1 LLHLLH
7 SYNAINF
14 WYKTYRFSKIK
25 TVFHLESLCLLI
37 NTSLY
42 PIAKFLQN
50 IISKSISPT
59 RSHIKNSF
67 DLYKFLTRLTIELL
81 ETTWIFSLDVTSL
94 FINILLELAIDSVIK
109 RWNYIKRAT
118 IPKIWVY
125 KCGKIYINIYIFH
138 IQRSHLNRL
147 YAYRFSFVNYF
158 RYCYSWFRRKGF
170 EFSQLSY
177 LCLL

>member
-1 LLHLLH
+1 MLHLLH

-14 WYKTYRFSKIK
+14 WYKTYIGFQRY
-25 TVFHLESLCLLI
+25 TVFRLESLCLLI

-42 PIAKFLQN
+42 PIAKFLQTLFR
-50 IISKSISPT
+50 KVFLLQEVT
-59 RSHIKNSF
+59 KNSF

-158 RYCYSWFRRKGF
+158 WYYYSWFRRKGF